1 MIKLTLSLFL
11 AIIFTIFAS
20 QNMEPIFIHFVVGS
34 PVKVPTIVVVFSAF
48 MLGMIMTLFFTISA
62 RTKSDKDLVESDED
76 E

>member
-1 MIKLTLSLFL
+1 MIKLTLSLFV

-20 QNMEPIFIHFVVGS
+20 QNMEPVFIHFVVGS

-48 MLGMIMTLFFTISA
+48 MLGMIVTLFFTISA
-62 RTKSDKDLVESDED
+62 RTKGNKDLVESDED

>member
-1 MIKLTLSLFL
+1 MIKLTFSLFL

-20 QNMEPIFIHFVVGS
+20 QNMEPVFIHFVVGS

-48 MLGMIMTLFFTISA
+48 MLGMIVTLFFTISA
-62 RTKSDKDLVESDED
+62 RSKVSKDLVESDED